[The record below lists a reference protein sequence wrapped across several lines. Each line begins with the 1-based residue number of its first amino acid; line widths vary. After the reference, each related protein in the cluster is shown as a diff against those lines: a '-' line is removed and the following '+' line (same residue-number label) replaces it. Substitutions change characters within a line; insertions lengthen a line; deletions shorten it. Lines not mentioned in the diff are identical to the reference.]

1 MWNNHRLLNRIASTL
16 YALASMT
23 IAYAAVTM
31 VAGLPVFALNEVQV
45 EGDVAHTSR
54 EQVRAAAARELRG
67 TFFTLELEQAR
78 AAFEKLPW
86 VRIAHVRRVWPDR
99 LQVTLEEHVPL
110 ARWHDH
116 GLVNTH
122 GEVFDAA
129 TDLVLPVFAG
139 PEGSAAEMARN
150 FVRFRDLL
158 ATVDRTPVEI
168 RLSVRGAWQITLDDG
183 QLLELGRQD
192 LLPRLVRFVTAYRA
206 IVVHVPSGGRIDLR
220 YANGFAVRQPG
231 LRWRERPV

>member
-1 MWNNHRLLNRIASTL
+1 
-16 YALASMT
+16 
-23 IAYAAVTM
+23 
-31 VAGLPVFALNEVQV
+31 
-45 EGDVAHTSR
+45 
-54 EQVRAAAARELRG
+54 
-67 TFFTLELEQAR
+67 EQAR

-86 VRIAHVRRVWPDR
+86 VRVAHVRRVWPDR

-110 ARWHDH
+110 ARWHGH
-116 GLVNTH
+116 GLVNIH

-129 TDLVLPVFAG
+129 TELVLPVLAG
-139 PEGSAAEMARN
+139 PEGSAAEMTRN

-158 ATVDRTPVEI
+158 ATVDRAPVEI

-183 QLLELGRQD
+183 QILELGRQD
-192 LLPRLVRFVTAYRA
+192 LLPRLTRFIAAYRTV
-206 IVVHVPSGGRIDLR
+206 ITHVPPGGRIDLR